1 MATHGG
7 LPYIYAGAA
16 AGGILWP
23 CSSSLRGCCCL
34 AAAKECCTSRRAVV
48 GLAAQSETSGIRN
61 IRKKRDHAVHTQM
74 LAGVC

>member
-1 MATHGG
+1 MSCCSERVLHLAACGG
-7 LPYIYAGAA
+7 L
-16 AGGILWP
+16 
-23 CSSSLRGCCCL
+23 
-34 AAAKECCTSRRAVV
+34 AVV